1 MKMDIIKNYPED
13 EAWHIGEKEM
23 SVIETAVHM
32 GILRSSSNQKMQAVE
47 SNVQKADRTVYILMG
62 TRFHGENSLKNSK

>member
-23 SVIETAVHM
+23 SVTETAVHM